1 MNQKLYLKYLHDY
14 TLDALENAGN
24 SVTEAADYLERKSKP
39 GPFSRDKKEKTE
51 ALKRVI
57 KVFQESRERSWYVVL
72 KSLGFDDLA
81 KEKI

>member
-1 MNQKLYLKYLHDY
+1 MNQKLYLKYLHEY
-14 TLDALENAGN
+14 TLDALEKAGN

-39 GPFSRDKKEKTE
+39 GPFSRDQKEKKE

-57 KVFQESRERSWYVVL
+57 KVFQETRERSWYIAL